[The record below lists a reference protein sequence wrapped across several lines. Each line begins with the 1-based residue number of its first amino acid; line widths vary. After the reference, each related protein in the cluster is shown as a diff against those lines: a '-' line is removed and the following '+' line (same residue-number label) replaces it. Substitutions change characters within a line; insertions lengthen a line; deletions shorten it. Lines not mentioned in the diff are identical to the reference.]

1 MPESNK
7 KGPGSVIWR
16 DLTVSNAGEISRFY
30 SEVVGWRAEPVSMGN
45 YNDYNMVSDSGE
57 VQAGICHTAGTNINL
72 PDQWLI
78 YITVKNI
85 GHSVDRCLHL
95 GGKVIDGPRKMGEND
110 FCVIQDPAGAYAALI
125 TE

>member
-1 MPESNK
+1 MAEINK
-7 KGPGSVIWR
+7 KNPGSVIWR
-16 DLTVSNAGEISRFY
+16 DLTVSNAEGISKFY
-30 SEVVGWRAEPVSMGN
+30 SEVVGWRAEPVSMGA
-45 YNDYNMVSDSGE
+45 YNDYNMISENGE
-57 VQAGICHTAGTNINL
+57 VQAGICHTAGTNANL

-78 YITVKNI
+78 YITVKDI
-85 GHSVDRCLHL
+85 GHSVQNCLRL